1 MCSSDLNGIKNQPG
15 FSTFL
20 GYSLTKWILKIQ
32 EIIKTNNCNS
42 LLDFGCGKAF
52 LYKNKFKIGDKEYTN
67 LSDFWNLKNIYL
79 YDPGLEEYSDY
90 PKGKYDGIICTDVVE
105 HIPEDDVLNFIDELF
120 KLSNKFIFVVI
131 ATMPASKYFD
141 DGKPIEE
148 SWIKRKGSDEFSNL
162 INYQDEYAKFA
173 KRYSVGQQS
182 NFINVEML
190 NEGIKQINKWGVDN
204 VYNYIKAI
212 STKYFDMLDKS
223 KVWFEEDEYKIGRA
237 HV

>member
-1 MCSSDLNGIKNQPG
+1 MDGFSKYYYDVIKKYKVFHENGIKNQPG

-52 LYKNKFKIGDKEYTN
+52 LYKNKFRIGDKEFRN
-67 LSDFWNLKNIYL
+67 LSDFWNLQNIYL
-79 YDPGLEEYSDY
+79 YDPGLEEHSDY

-105 HIPEDDVLNFIDELF
+105 HIPEEDVLNFIDELF

-141 DGKPIEE
+141 DGKNLHLSLKDQEE
-148 SWIKRKGSDEFSNL
+148 WKKIFLEFKQRYPD
-162 INYQDEYAKFA
+162 INQYIYF
-173 KRYSVGQQS
+173 
-182 NFINVEML
+182 
-190 NEGIKQINKWGVDN
+190 NE
-204 VYNYIKAI
+204 
-212 STKYFDMLDKS
+212 
-223 KVWFEEDEYKIGRA
+223 
-237 HV
+237 

>member
-1 MCSSDLNGIKNQPG
+1 MNGFSKYYYDVIKKYKVFHENGIKNQPG

-52 LYKNKFKIGDKEYTN
+52 LYKNKFKIGDKEFTN
-67 LSDFWNLKNIYL
+67 LSELWNLKNIYL

-105 HIPEDDVLNFIDELF
+105 HIPENDVLNFIDELF

-141 DGKPIEE
+141 DGKNIHLSLKDQEE
-148 SWIKRKGSDEFSNL
+148 WKKIFLEFKKKYPS
-162 INYQDEYAKFA
+162 INQYIYF
-173 KRYSVGQQS
+173 
-182 NFINVEML
+182 
-190 NEGIKQINKWGVDN
+190 NE
-204 VYNYIKAI
+204 
-212 STKYFDMLDKS
+212 
-223 KVWFEEDEYKIGRA
+223 
-237 HV
+237 

>member
-1 MCSSDLNGIKNQPG
+1 MNGFSKYYYEVIKKYKVFHENGIKNQPG

-52 LYKNKFKIGDKEYTN
+52 LYKNKFKIGDKEFTN

-141 DGKPIEE
+141 DGKNIHLSLKDQEE
-148 SWIKRKGSDEFSNL
+148 WKKIFLEFKKKYPN
-162 INYQDEYAKFA
+162 INQYIYF
-173 KRYSVGQQS
+173 
-182 NFINVEML
+182 
-190 NEGIKQINKWGVDN
+190 NE
-204 VYNYIKAI
+204 
-212 STKYFDMLDKS
+212 
-223 KVWFEEDEYKIGRA
+223 
-237 HV
+237 

>member
-1 MCSSDLNGIKNQPG
+1 MNGFSKYYYDVIKKYKVFHENGIKNQPG

-32 EIIKTNNCNS
+32 EIIKTNDCNS

-52 LYKNKFKIGDKEYTN
+52 LYKNKFKIGDKEFTN
-67 LSDFWNLKNIYL
+67 LSELWNLKNIYL

-105 HIPEDDVLNFIDELF
+105 HIPENDVLNFIDELF

-141 DGKPIEE
+141 DGKNIHLSLKDQEE
-148 SWIKRKGSDEFSNL
+148 WKKIFLEFKKKYPN
-162 INYQDEYAKFA
+162 INQYIYF
-173 KRYSVGQQS
+173 
-182 NFINVEML
+182 
-190 NEGIKQINKWGVDN
+190 NE
-204 VYNYIKAI
+204 
-212 STKYFDMLDKS
+212 
-223 KVWFEEDEYKIGRA
+223 
-237 HV
+237 

>member
-1 MCSSDLNGIKNQPG
+1 MNGFSKYYYEVIKKYKVFHENGIKNQPG

-52 LYKNKFKIGDKEYTN
+52 LYKNKFKIGDKEFSN

-141 DGKPIEE
+141 DGKNIHLSLKNQEE
-148 SWIKRKGSDEFSNL
+148 WKKIFLEFKKKYPN
-162 INYQDEYAKFA
+162 INQYIYF
-173 KRYSVGQQS
+173 
-182 NFINVEML
+182 
-190 NEGIKQINKWGVDN
+190 NE
-204 VYNYIKAI
+204 
-212 STKYFDMLDKS
+212 
-223 KVWFEEDEYKIGRA
+223 
-237 HV
+237 